1 MKIKMEL
8 KSDGIFGNGI
18 SIPGGEDLSVQCD
31 TYGFPYYKGSTFKG
45 IFREELFRYLKW
57 NGVNEK
63 ESIHRA
69 EELEGFGG
77 DDNTQNRGKLIFSDF
92 TLSEAVKEKVLNEIG
107 KNRSQEIL
115 NAFTNTRVFTSIDEE
130 GIAAEGT
137 LRMGRCVT
145 RGLFFYSEI
154 ACRKEDEELVK
165 EVLQLIKWVGTMRNR
180 GFGKVKLSIID
191 EGENHG

>member
-69 EELEGFGG
+69 EELVGFGG

-191 EGENHG
+191 EGETHG

>member
-8 KSDGIFGNGI
+8 NSDGLFGNGI

-69 EELEGFGG
+69 EE
-77 DDNTQNRGKLIFSDF
+77 
-92 TLSEAVKEKVLNEIG
+92 
-107 KNRSQEIL
+107 
-115 NAFTNTRVFTSIDEE
+115 
-130 GIAAEGT
+130 
-137 LRMGRCVT
+137 
-145 RGLFFYSEI
+145 
-154 ACRKEDEELVK
+154 
-165 EVLQLIKWVGTMRNR
+165 
-180 GFGKVKLSIID
+180 
-191 EGENHG
+191 